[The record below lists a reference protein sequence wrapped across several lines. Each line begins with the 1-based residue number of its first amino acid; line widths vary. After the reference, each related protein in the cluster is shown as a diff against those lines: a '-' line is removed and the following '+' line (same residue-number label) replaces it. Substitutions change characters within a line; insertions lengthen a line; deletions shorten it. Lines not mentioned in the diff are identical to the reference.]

1 MTLKKRELL
10 EQKAKPVA
18 KEQLVN
24 NVVFAGF
31 VRAWEKFSL
40 RFLGSSSL

>member
-10 EQKAKPVA
+10 EQKAEQVA
-18 KEQLVN
+18 EQQLN

-31 VRAWEKFSL
+31 VRA
-40 RFLGSSSL
+40 